1 MMLRYLRSLKRVGL
15 EVKLGQDNE
24 EAIGLQSFPQ
34 LRRMRRISDFLGL
47 ISGYRQKFLLCNIE
61 ISRNS

>member
-1 MMLRYLRSLKRVGL
+1 MMLRYLRSLKRVSL

-24 EAIGLQSFPQ
+24 EAIGLQSFPK
-34 LRRMRRISDFLGL
+34 LHRMRCISDFLGL